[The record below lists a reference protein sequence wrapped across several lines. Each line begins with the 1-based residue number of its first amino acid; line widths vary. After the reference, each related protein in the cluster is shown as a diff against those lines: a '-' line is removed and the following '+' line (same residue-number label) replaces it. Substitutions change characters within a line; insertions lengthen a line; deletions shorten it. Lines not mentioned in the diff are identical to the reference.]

1 MCGFLS
7 SFQGN
12 SFLVSCHWRL
22 TKESCDTILSVHS
35 NEGFLLNK
43 KPTHA
48 FAILSSALKL
58 IYPFAF
64 QKALGLFFFFFCGM
78 ETVVT
83 II

>member
-64 QKALGLFFFFFCGM
+64 QKALGLFFFSGM